1 MARLVPEPEAVT
13 LAGLVQEGGRVLW
26 NGARSAAR
34 NVEMEKQQSP
44 TRRWARAIRE
54 AAGAPEAREAVSELL
69 REAVAVAGAGA
80 GALLEGP
87 DFEPTWRF
95 GVSEGELETLL
106 GPETAARSRLLEISG
121 WLDSVELLEVER
133 NEADE
138 EAENL
143 HLMMVPLRVRE
154 LCTGALLLT
163 FSGGPTPP
171 AASRE
176 AAAAFASF
184 IALLLENSR
193 LQEES
198 RHALQSREHFL
209 TALNHELRTPAN
221 VLLLN
226 ADLLSSG
233 TFGELPPRMAQALH
247 EAESNVRL
255 MIAVLR
261 RVLDLGQLGDQ
272 AAPERSEVLHP
283 REAIAGLLRRMEP
296 AAKRKNLALSLYVP
310 RNLAP
315 LQTDPDR
322 FERIVI
328 QLVSNAVK
336 YTSAGGIDVRI
347 ERGRRQVGPH
357 RQEPVLIV
365 RVSDTGRGIP
375 PEEIERVFEP
385 FAQVEEGAR
394 GDTGRRGVGL
404 GLPLARQLARSLRGD
419 ITIESSA
426 GHGTTAS
433 LFLPYISP

>member
-1 MARLVPEPEAVT
+1 
-13 LAGLVQEGGRVLW
+13 
-26 NGARSAAR
+26 
-34 NVEMEKQQSP
+34 MERQLSP

-54 AAGAPEAREAVSELL
+54 AAGAPEPREAVHELL
-69 REAVAVAGAGA
+69 REAITATGAGA
-80 GALLEGP
+80 GALLIGAE
-87 DFEPTWRF
+87 FEPAWRVD
-95 GVSEGELETLL
+95 VSEGALEALL
-106 GPETAARSRLLEISG
+106 APGTEAHTRLEEIAG
-121 WLDSVELLEVER
+121 WLDGVALLQVGA
-133 NEADE
+133 ADGTGGRD
-138 EAENL
+138 AGDDDGGGL
-143 HLMMVPLRVRE
+143 DDADGPARHLMLVPLRVRE

-163 FSGGPTPP
+163 FAGGPPP
-171 AASRE
+171 PEAAQE

-184 IALLLENSR
+184 IALLLENGR
-193 LQEES
+193 LQDES
-198 RHALQSREHFL
+198 RQALQSREHFL

-233 TFGELPPRMAQALH
+233 TFGELPPRMAQALQ
-247 EAESNVRL
+247 EAEANVR
-255 MIAVLR
+255 MMVAVLR

-296 AAKRKNLALSLYVP
+296 AAKRKNLSLSLYVP

-315 LQTDPDR
+315 IQTDPDR
-322 FERIVI
+322 FERIII

-347 ERGRRQVGPH
+347 ERGRRSVGPH
-357 RQEPVLIV
+357 RHEPVLIV

-375 PEEIERVFEP
+375 QEEIERVFEP

-394 GDTGRRGVGL
+394 SDTGRRGVGL
-404 GLPLARQLARSLRGD
+404 GLPLARQLARSLRGE
-419 ITIESSA
+419 ITIESVP

-433 LFLPYISP
+433 LILPYITP